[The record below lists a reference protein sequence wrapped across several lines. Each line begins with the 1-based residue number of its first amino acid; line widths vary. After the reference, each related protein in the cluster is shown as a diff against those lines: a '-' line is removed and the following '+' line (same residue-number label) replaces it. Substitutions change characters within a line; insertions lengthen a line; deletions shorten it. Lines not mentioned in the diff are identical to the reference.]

1 LRLKGTGPNRTLVLL
16 VSIVV
21 VVAVIAVAYF
31 VFLAPR

>member
-16 VSIVV
+16 VSVVVIVAVV
-21 VVAVIAVAYF
+21 VVAYL

>member
-1 LRLKGTGPNRTLVLL
+1 LRLKGTGPNRPLVLL